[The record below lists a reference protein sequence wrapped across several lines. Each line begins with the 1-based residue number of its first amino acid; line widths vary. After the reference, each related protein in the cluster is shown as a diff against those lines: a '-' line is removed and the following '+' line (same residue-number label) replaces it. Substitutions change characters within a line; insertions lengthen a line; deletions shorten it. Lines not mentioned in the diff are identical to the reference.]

1 MKTQCPHCKAKI
13 NAPSEYKGKKVKCP
27 KCKESFVCVESAET
41 TIPAKLPN
49 RPKEVAE
56 KCENCGR
63 TIGKLEHSYNYEG
76 HTVCKDCK
84 QRLEDLSSAAPK
96 VKEKTV
102 RTPWRTHPVAWAVL
116 ILFVL
121 FLIGVFV
128 GDSDDEDSSDSS
140 RRVARTQPVERP
152 KPATQKPIRKP
163 RTRTKPIEI
172 KPTIS
177 DITFEEIEQLF
188 GIKSKLTTLQKKELF
203 KDYKGKWVE
212 WTGQVRS
219 SSDSWGSLTM
229 SFRHQLSTWTSDVTV
244 YFSKSAK
251 NALMHLEKDKRVTY
265 QGKLDDY
272 GELLGH
278 TLKEGKIIE
287 VHTVPLSVYQAKEL
301 PKPQRSHF
309 EIIDFSWR
317 RNKLGMVLCAGEVKN
332 ISSIPQGVELQAT
345 ARDGNGGVVEVQEF
359 WPASINNIP
368 PGQTYPFTCYIGE
381 QTNIK
386 TVELRVIDTRQW

>member
-1 MKTQCPHCKAKI
+1 MKTQCPKCKTQITTPDEYKNKRIKCTKCKADFI
-13 NAPSEYKGKKVKCP
+13 CTEFLNEPVHPQETAIT
-27 KCKESFVCVESAET
+27 KEQIEICT
-41 TIPAKLPN
+41 
-49 RPKEVAE
+49 
-56 KCENCGR
+56 NCGR
-63 TIGKLEHSYNYEG
+63 RIEKLEHSYNYEG

-84 QRLEDLSSAAPK
+84 QRLEDLSSDAPK

-102 RTPWRTHPVAWAVL
+102 RTLWRTHPVAWVVL

-128 GDSDDEDSSDSS
+128 GDSDDEGSSDSS

-244 YFSKSAK
+244 YFPKSAK
-251 NALMHLEKDKRVTY
+251 NALMQLEEDKWVTY

-287 VHTVPLSVYQAKEL
+287 VHTVPLSVHQAKEL

-317 RNKLGMVLCAGEVKN
+317 RDKFGMVLCAGEVKN
-332 ISSIPQGVELQAT
+332 ISSIPQGVKLQAI
-345 ARDGNGGVVEVQEF
+345 ARDGNGRVVEVQEF
-359 WPASINNIP
+359 WPASINNIT
-368 PGQTYPFTCYIGE
+368 PGQSYPFTYHISE
-381 QTNIK
+381 QTDIK
-386 TVELRVIDTRQW
+386 AVELRVIDASQW